1 MTKFFLTKTG
11 NVFFIFAI
19 LFSLK
24 VAAVKAHE
32 ISPSILD
39 LSISSNVVQLKL
51 RLSVEAILA
60 DVNLSETDNT
70 NFSQNSFKYDELR
83 SLNPEEI
90 KNYFSNRW
98 SDLAPLIQVNQS
110 GRALELNFS
119 ELSVPEIGNLE
130 LTRISHL
137 YIEAELKNT
146 DPISF
151 SWDPKFGPV
160 VVRQMGVQNGI
171 TQFLQNGDKSD
182 LIYFNDN
189 VQYTKLNA
197 FLDYIP
203 VGFEHIIPKGWD
215 HIVFVL
221 GLFFFST
228 KLRPLVWQ
236 ISAFTVAHTFTLALG
251 SIGYIKIVPEIVE
264 PLIALSIV
272 FIAVEN
278 IFFDRL
284 SKWRPIVI
292 FIFGLLHGLGFASV
306 LGEFGLPDGFFIT
319 ALLGFNLGV
328 EIGQLTVVLLAFI
341 TLGYWFNKKDYYQI
355 SIANPIS
362 IIIGLVGAYWF
373 IERVI

>member
-137 YIEAELKNT
+137 YIEAELKT
-146 DPISF
+146 KDPISF

-215 HIVFVL
+215 HIIFVL

-251 SIGYIKIVPEIVE
+251 SIGYIKIIPEIVE

>member
-83 SLNPEEI
+83 NLNPEEI

-189 VQYTKLNA
+189 VQYNKLNA

-328 EIGQLTVVLLAFI
+328 EIGQLTVVLLGFI

>member
-11 NVFFIFAI
+11 KLFFIFAI
-19 LFSLK
+19 FFSLK
-24 VAAVKAHE
+24 VAALKAHE

-39 LSISSNVVQLKL
+39 LSISSNAVQLKI

-83 SLNPEEI
+83 SLNPDEI
-90 KNYFSNRW
+90 KNYFDTRW
-98 SDLAPLIQVNQS
+98 PELAQLIQLNQS
-110 GRALELNFS
+110 GRGLELNFS
-119 ELSVPEIGNLE
+119 ELSVPDVGNLE

-137 YIEAELKNT
+137 YIDSELKSN

-151 SWDPKFGPV
+151 SWDPKFGPI
-160 VVRQMGVQNGI
+160 VVRQMGVQNGL

-182 LIYFNDN
+182 PIYLNDT
-189 VQYTKLNA
+189 VQYSKFNA

-215 HIVFVL
+215 HIIFVL

-236 ISAFTVAHTFTLALG
+236 ISAFTLAHTFTLALG
-251 SIGYIKIVPEIVE
+251 AIGYIKIIPEIVE

-278 IFFDRL
+278 LFFDKL
-284 SKWRPIVI
+284 SNWRPIVI

-306 LGEFGLPDGFFIT
+306 LGDFGLPDSSFVA

-328 EIGQLTVVLLAFI
+328 EFGQLTVVFIAFS

>member
-90 KNYFSNRW
+90 KNYFYNRW

-137 YIEAELKNT
+137 YIEAELKNEE
-146 DPISF
+146 PIFF

-182 LIYFNDN
+182 LIYINDN
-189 VQYTKLNA
+189 VQSSKINA

-215 HIVFVL
+215 HIIFVL

-251 SIGYIKIVPEIVE
+251 SIGYIEIIPEIVE

-306 LGEFGLPDGFFIT
+306 LGEFGLPDGFFIA

-341 TLGYWFNKKDYYQI
+341 SLGYWFNKKDYYQM
-355 SIANPIS
+355 SVANPIS

>member
-90 KNYFSNRW
+90 KNYFYNRW

-189 VQYTKLNA
+189 VQYNKLNA

-215 HIVFVL
+215 HIIFVL

-251 SIGYIKIVPEIVE
+251 SIGYIKIIPEIVE

>member
-110 GRALELNFS
+110 GRALELYFS

-151 SWDPKFGPV
+151 SWDTKFGPV

-189 VQYTKLNA
+189 VQYNKLNA

-215 HIVFVL
+215 HIIFVL

-251 SIGYIKIVPEIVE
+251 SIGYIKIIPEIVE

>member
-83 SLNPEEI
+83 NLNPEEI

-197 FLDYIP
+197 FLGYIP

-306 LGEFGLPDGFFIT
+306 LGEFGLPDGFFIA

>member
-90 KNYFSNRW
+90 KNYFYNRW

-215 HIVFVL
+215 HIIFVL

>member
-11 NVFFIFAI
+11 KVFFIFAI

-90 KNYFSNRW
+90 KNYFYNRW

-137 YIEAELKNT
+137 YIEAELKNEE
-146 DPISF
+146 PIFF

-182 LIYFNDN
+182 LIYINDN
-189 VQYTKLNA
+189 VQYSKINA

-215 HIVFVL
+215 HIIFVL

-251 SIGYIKIVPEIVE
+251 SIGYIEIIPEIVE

-306 LGEFGLPDGFFIT
+306 LGEFGLPDGFFIA

-341 TLGYWFNKKDYYQI
+341 TVGYWFNKKDYYQI

>member
-90 KNYFSNRW
+90 KNYFYNRW

-137 YIEAELKNT
+137 YIEAELKNEE
-146 DPISF
+146 PIFF

-182 LIYFNDN
+182 LIYINDN
-189 VQYTKLNA
+189 VQSSKINA

-215 HIVFVL
+215 HIIFVL

-228 KLRPLVWQ
+228 KLRPLIWQ

-251 SIGYIKIVPEIVE
+251 SIGYIKIIPEIVE

-306 LGEFGLPDGFFIT
+306 LGEFGLPDGFFIA

-341 TLGYWFNKKDYYQI
+341 IVGYWFNKKDYYQI

>member
-90 KNYFSNRW
+90 KNYFYNRW

-110 GRALELNFS
+110 GRALELYFS

-137 YIEAELKNT
+137 YIEAELKNE

-189 VQYTKLNA
+189 VQYNKLNA

-215 HIVFVL
+215 HIIFVL

-228 KLRPLVWQ
+228 KLRPLIWQ

-251 SIGYIKIVPEIVE
+251 SIGYIKIIPEIVE

-278 IFFDRL
+278 IIFDRL

-306 LGEFGLPDGFFIT
+306 LGEFGLPDGFFIA

-341 TLGYWFNKKDYYQI
+341 IVGYWFNKKDYYQI

>member
-19 LFSLK
+19 IFSLK

-83 SLNPEEI
+83 NLNPEEI

-328 EIGQLTVVLLAFI
+328 EIGQLTVVLLGFI

>member
-1 MTKFFLTKTG
+1 M
-11 NVFFIFAI
+11 
-19 LFSLK
+19 FSLK

-32 ISPSILD
+32 VSPSILD
-39 LSISSNVVQLKL
+39 LSISSNAVQLKI

-70 NFSQNSFKYDELR
+70 NFSKNSFKYDELR

-90 KNYFSNRW
+90 KNYFYNRW
-98 SDLAPLIQVNQS
+98 PEIAPLIQLYQS

-137 YIEAELKNT
+137 YIEAELKSN

-160 VVRQMGVQNGI
+160 VVRQMGVQNGL

-182 LIYFNDN
+182 PIYVNDN
-189 VQYTKLNA
+189 VQYSKLTA

-215 HIVFVL
+215 HIIFVL

-251 SIGYIKIVPEIVE
+251 SIGYIKIIPEIVE

-306 LGEFGLPDGFFIT
+306 LGEFGLPDGFFIM
-319 ALLGFNLGV
+319 ALLGFNFGV

-355 SIANPIS
+355 SVANPIS

>member
-19 LFSLK
+19 IFSLK

-83 SLNPEEI
+83 NLNPEEI

-341 TLGYWFNKKDYYQI
+341 IVGYWFNKKDYYQI

>member
-251 SIGYIKIVPEIVE
+251 SIGYIKIIPEIVE

-278 IFFDRL
+278 IIFDRL

>member
-11 NVFFIFAI
+11 NLFFIFAI

-83 SLNPEEI
+83 NLNPEEI

-328 EIGQLTVVLLAFI
+328 EIGQLTVVLLGFI

>member
-1 MTKFFLTKTG
+1 MLT
-11 NVFFIFAI
+11 F
-19 LFSLK
+19 K
-24 VAAVKAHE
+24 VAALKAHE

-39 LSISSNVVQLKL
+39 LSISSNVVQLKI
-51 RLSVEAILA
+51 RLSAEAILA

-70 NFSQNSFKYDELR
+70 NFSQNSLKYDQLR

-90 KNYFSNRW
+90 KNYFYNRW
-98 SDLAPLIQVNQS
+98 SELAPLIQVNQS

-119 ELSVPEIGNLE
+119 ELSVPDIGNLE

-137 YIEAELKNT
+137 YIEAELKNK

-182 LIYFNDN
+182 LIYFNSA
-189 VQYTKLNA
+189 VQYSKLAA
-197 FLDYIP
+197 FSDYIP

-215 HIVFVL
+215 HIIFVL

-251 SIGYIKIVPEIVE
+251 SIGYIKIIPEIIE

-278 IFFDRL
+278 LFFDRL

-306 LGEFGLPDGFFIT
+306 LGEFGLPDGFFIA

-341 TLGYWFNKKDYYQI
+341 TLGYWFNKKDYYQTY
-355 SIANPIS
+355 IANPIS

>member
-189 VQYTKLNA
+189 VQYRKISA

-215 HIVFVL
+215 HIIFVL

-251 SIGYIKIVPEIVE
+251 SIGYIKIIPEIVE

-278 IFFDRL
+278 IIFDRL

-306 LGEFGLPDGFFIT
+306 LGEFGLPDGFFIA

>member
-11 NVFFIFAI
+11 NVFFFFAI
-19 LFSLK
+19 IFSLK

-83 SLNPEEI
+83 NLNPEEI

-306 LGEFGLPDGFFIT
+306 LGEFGLPDGFFIA

>member
-90 KNYFSNRW
+90 KNYFYNRW

-110 GRALELNFS
+110 GRALELYFS

-189 VQYTKLNA
+189 VQYNKLNA

-215 HIVFVL
+215 HIIFVL

-251 SIGYIKIVPEIVE
+251 SIGYIKIIPEIVE

-306 LGEFGLPDGFFIT
+306 LGEFGLPDGFFIA

-341 TLGYWFNKKDYYQI
+341 IVGYWFNKKDYYQI

>member
-160 VVRQMGVQNGI
+160 VVRQMGVQNGL

>member
-11 NVFFIFAI
+11 KLFFIFAI
-19 LFSLK
+19 FFSLK
-24 VAAVKAHE
+24 VAALKAHE

-39 LSISSNVVQLKL
+39 LSISSNAVQLKI

-83 SLNPEEI
+83 SLNPDEI
-90 KNYFSNRW
+90 KNYFDTRW
-98 SDLAPLIQVNQS
+98 PELAQLIQLNQS
-110 GRALELNFS
+110 GRGLELNFS
-119 ELSVPEIGNLE
+119 ELSVPDVGNLE

-137 YIEAELKNT
+137 YINSELKSN

-151 SWDPKFGPV
+151 SWDPKFGPI
-160 VVRQMGVQNGI
+160 VVRQMGVQNGL

-182 LIYFNDN
+182 PIYLNDT
-189 VQYTKLNA
+189 VQYSKFNA

-215 HIVFVL
+215 HIIFVL

-236 ISAFTVAHTFTLALG
+236 ISAFTLAHTFTLALG
-251 SIGYIKIVPEIVE
+251 AIGYIKIIPEIVE

-278 IFFDRL
+278 LFFDKL
-284 SKWRPIVI
+284 SNWRPIVI

-306 LGEFGLPDGFFIT
+306 LGEFGLPDSSFVA

-328 EIGQLTVVLLAFI
+328 EFGQLTVVFIAFS

>member
-1 MTKFFLTKTG
+1 MVNFFYLT
-11 NVFFIFAI
+11 I
-19 LFSLK
+19 LKFSLGIIFS
-24 VAAVKAHE
+24 
-32 ISPSILD
+32 ISFFGAGKSIL
-39 LSISSNVVQLKL
+39 LRRIVATKNKTITKL
-51 RLSVEAILA
+51 
-60 DVNLSETDNT
+60 NL
-70 NFSQNSFKYDELR
+70 
-83 SLNPEEI
+83 I
-90 KNYFSNRW
+90 
-98 SDLAPLIQVNQS
+98 I
-110 GRALELNFS
+110 
-119 ELSVPEIGNLE
+119 
-130 LTRISHL
+130 
-137 YIEAELKNT
+137 
-146 DPISF
+146 
-151 SWDPKFGPV
+151 
-160 VVRQMGVQNGI
+160 
-171 TQFLQNGDKSD
+171 
-182 LIYFNDN
+182 
-189 VQYTKLNA
+189 KLNA

-215 HIVFVL
+215 HIIFVL

-251 SIGYIKIVPEIVE
+251 SIGYIKIIPEIVE

-284 SKWRPIVI
+284 SKWRPLVI

-306 LGEFGLPDGFFIT
+306 LGEFGLPDGFFIM

-341 TLGYWFNKKDYYQI
+341 ILGYWFNKKDYYQI

>member
-90 KNYFSNRW
+90 KNYFYNRW

-189 VQYTKLNA
+189 LQYNKLNA

-215 HIVFVL
+215 HIIFVL

-251 SIGYIKIVPEIVE
+251 SIGYIKIIPEIVE

-306 LGEFGLPDGFFIT
+306 LGEFGLPDGFFIA

-341 TLGYWFNKKDYYQI
+341 IVGYWFNKKDYYQI

>member
-11 NVFFIFAI
+11 KVFFIFAI

-137 YIEAELKNT
+137 YLEAELENK

-189 VQYTKLNA
+189 VQYNKFNA

-215 HIVFVL
+215 HIIFVL

-228 KLRPLVWQ
+228 RLRPLIWQ

-251 SIGYIKIVPEIVE
+251 SIGYIKIIPEIVE

-306 LGEFGLPDGFFIT
+306 LGEFGLPDGFFIA

-328 EIGQLTVVLLAFI
+328 EIGQLTVVLLAFM

>member
-11 NVFFIFAI
+11 NLFFIFAI

-90 KNYFSNRW
+90 KNYFYNRW

-110 GRALELNFS
+110 GRALELYFS

-215 HIVFVL
+215 HIIFVL

-228 KLRPLVWQ
+228 KLRPLIWQ

-251 SIGYIKIVPEIVE
+251 SIGYIKIIPEIVE

-341 TLGYWFNKKDYYQI
+341 IVGYWFNKKDYYQI

>member
-215 HIVFVL
+215 HIIFVL

>member
-90 KNYFSNRW
+90 KNYFYNRW

-110 GRALELNFS
+110 GRALELYFS

-137 YIEAELKNT
+137 YIEAELKNK
-146 DPISF
+146 DPIFF
-151 SWDPKFGPV
+151 SWDPKFGPL
-160 VVRQMGVQNGI
+160 VVRQIGVQNGI

-215 HIVFVL
+215 HIIFVL

-251 SIGYIKIVPEIVE
+251 SIGYIKIIPEIVE

>member
-90 KNYFSNRW
+90 KNYFYNRW

-137 YIEAELKNT
+137 YINSELKSN

-151 SWDPKFGPV
+151 SWDPKFGPI
-160 VVRQMGVQNGI
+160 VVRQMGVQNGL

-182 LIYFNDN
+182 PIYLNDT
-189 VQYTKLNA
+189 VQYSKFNA

-215 HIVFVL
+215 HIIFVL

-236 ISAFTVAHTFTLALG
+236 ISAFTLAHTFTLALG
-251 SIGYIKIVPEIVE
+251 AIGYIKIIPEIVE

-278 IFFDRL
+278 LFFDKL
-284 SKWRPIVI
+284 SNWRPIVI

-306 LGEFGLPDGFFIT
+306 LGEFGLPDSSFVA

-328 EIGQLTVVLLAFI
+328 EFGQLTVVFIAFS